1 MLPFYLKP
9 VRKNRLNEHFGLD
22 YSQRFSID
30 YNTKNKYLNQTV
42 GYMDA
47 TPLNVEEE
55 QRRSDLV
62 QRLKQGTV
70 SLTEAQELRNLLERE
85 KHMVAQQRNCLAL
98 LAVTFLISYVDEY
111 LEAKSNS
118 LLASEA

>member
-1 MLPFYLKP
+1 MK
-9 VRKNRLNEHFGLD
+9 
-22 YSQRFSID
+22 
-30 YNTKNKYLNQTV
+30 
-42 GYMDA
+42 YMDA

-62 QRLKQGTV
+62 QRLKQGTI
-70 SLTEAQELRNLLERE
+70 SLTEAQQLRDLLERE
-85 KHMVAQQRNCLAL
+85 KHVIAQQRNCLAY